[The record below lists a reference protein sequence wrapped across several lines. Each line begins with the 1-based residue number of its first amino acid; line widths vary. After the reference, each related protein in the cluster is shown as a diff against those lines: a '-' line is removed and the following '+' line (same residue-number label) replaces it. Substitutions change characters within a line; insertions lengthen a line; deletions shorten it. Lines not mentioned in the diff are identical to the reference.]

1 MQFNIG
7 EHVLYGKTGVC
18 LIDDIKKCDFLKK
31 DILYYILKPV
41 ASKGSTVYVPVDSDL
56 TKDMRPIITEEEI
69 ESLLCDAKGKEI
81 EWIEDRQARL
91 ELFNSILSEGDR
103 QKIILLIRCLYLKK
117 QEKLLVKKNIC
128 IADENILKTAEK
140 LINEEFSFSIGC
152 SEKSVV
158 NYIRFK
164 LGIDK

>member
-1 MQFNIG
+1 MQFNKG

-18 LIDDIKKCDFLKK
+18 LIEDIKKCAFLKK
-31 DILYYILKPV
+31 DMLYYILKPV
-41 ASKGSTVYVPVDSDL
+41 TSKSSTVYVPVDSDL

-69 ESLLCDAKGKEI
+69 ESLLCDVKGKEI
-81 EWIEDRQARL
+81 EWIEDKQKRL
-91 ELFNSILSEGDR
+91 ESFNSILSEGNR

-117 QEKLLVKKNIC
+117 QEKLLLKKNIC

-152 SEKSVV
+152 PEKDVGR
-158 NYIRFK
+158 YIRLK
-164 LGIDK
+164 LGVSE